1 MVGNSIDNL
10 HCPTFYTSA
19 NLLITSTPLSK
30 LSTRNIWRNGA
41 VPLTIITR
49 LLLLMI
55 VRNKLFISELCFRL
69 RKPNMFQKTQL
80 NEIGLVV
87 FAEGSVG
94 VEQETCRLICGSKPK
109 VPPPSLDQSKLI
121 TQPDIIRPRNVER
134 TNKSTIIEVTD
145 KQEREIQIWFKYTFS
160 TAPICSLGGR
170 ATP

>member
-1 MVGNSIDNL
+1 MGRCHWPSSPGYCYWWSWGINFSFQNFAFDWENQ
-10 HCPTFYTSA
+10 T
-19 NLLITSTPLSK
+19 
-30 LSTRNIWRNGA
+30 
-41 VPLTIITR
+41 
-49 LLLLMI
+49 
-55 VRNKLFISELCFRL
+55 CFR
-69 RKPNMFQKTQL
+69 RKTQL

-170 ATP
+170 ATPWELRDHICCWQKTFGGPTEPPRISWSRLWLCC

>member
-1 MVGNSIDNL
+1 MGNSIDNL

-69 RKPNMFQKTQL
+69 RKPNIFQQTRL

-87 FAEGSVG
+87 FAEVSVG

-109 VPPPSLDQSKLI
+109 VPPPSSLDQSKLI